1 MTVLRCS
8 PVARTLTMLFSPL
21 GISPVATAEMAH
33 PHLTLVRIETATPDR
48 PDRVSAATDLCVT
61 SIKKDDRAAAARACD
76 HAIAEARFAWAISN
90 TSFFHDDGRQ
100 DLLIAYNNRAV
111 LRYVSGAFELAAA
124 DARRAQAAAAG
135 LPAVRETWAV
145 IDAALRRLDST
156 TKANAATP

>member
-1 MTVLRCS
+1 MKVPRWS

-48 PDRVSAATDLCVT
+48 PDRLAAATDLCVT
-61 SIKKDDRAAAARACD
+61 SIKKGDRAAATRACD

-90 TSFFHDDGRQ
+90 ASFFHDEWRY
-100 DLLIAYNNRAV
+100 DLAIAYNNRAV
-111 LRYVSGAFELAAA
+111 LRYVSGAVELAAA
-124 DARRAQAAAAG
+124 DARRARPAAAD
-135 LPAVRETWAV
+135 LPAVRETGEV

-156 TKANAATP
+156 TKGSAATP